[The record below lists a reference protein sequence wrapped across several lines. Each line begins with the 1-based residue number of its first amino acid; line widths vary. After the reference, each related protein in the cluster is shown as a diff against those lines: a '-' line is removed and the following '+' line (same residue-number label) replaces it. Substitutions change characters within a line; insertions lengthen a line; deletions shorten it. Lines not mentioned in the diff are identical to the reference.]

1 MKFST
6 AFVYAFVLALAN
18 NVFAEET
25 PANQE
30 EEQVG
35 TSKGVEFP
43 FSDDAIIEAVNL
55 GSDIAPIVLD
65 DAVYFINT
73 TIAESELSKL
83 SKRDAEAWQWRV
95 WRNGQPMYKREAEP
109 EAEANPWQW
118 RVWRN
123 GQPMYKREA
132 GPEAE
137 ANPWQWR
144 VWRNGQPMYKREA
157 EPEADAWHWRTWRN
171 DIYVC
176 VAISF

>member
-18 NVFAEET
+18 NVFAEEA

-30 EEQVG
+30 EEKVG

-55 GSDIAPIVLD
+55 GSDVAPIVLD

-73 TIAESELSKL
+73 TIADSELSKL

-95 WRNGQPMYKREAEP
+95 WRNGQPMYKREAE
-109 EAEANPWQW
+109 AEADAEAW
-118 RVWRN
+118 RW
-123 GQPMYKREA
+123 GGWKKGAPMYKREA
-132 GPEAE
+132 QPEAD
-137 ANPWQWR
+137 AWQWR

-171 DIYVC
+171 GQPMY
-176 VAISF
+176 